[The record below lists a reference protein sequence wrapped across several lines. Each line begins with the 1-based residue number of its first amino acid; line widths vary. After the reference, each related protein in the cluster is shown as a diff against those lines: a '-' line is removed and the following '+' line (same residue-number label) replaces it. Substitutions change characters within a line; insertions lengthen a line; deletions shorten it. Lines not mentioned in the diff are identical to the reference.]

1 MGVRV
6 LLLAPLCCKYTCV
19 CIIVQIVHN
28 FIVSWN
34 NIFAEQQY
42 VQFWNIIN
50 AIMVIIYYYDRL
62 LLVTILLSLCYDRE
76 KCNIRLDLL
85 TLQTKLTLNLTVRK
99 EVNQS
104 VPSAP
109 FLSEYKKSN
118 WVSVTF
124 DSLSPF
130 LPPPPPPPNSPTPW
144 RTKHLFLFTANFVCN
159 CNGDYSM
166 WFLTFW
172 VFLAH
177 NMNVLE

>member
-1 MGVRV
+1 MGLRV
-6 LLLAPLCCKYTCV
+6 LLLALLCCKYTCV

-28 FIVSWN
+28 FIVLWN

-50 AIMVIIYYYDRL
+50 AIMVIIYYYDRFL
-62 LLVTILLSLCYDRE
+62 LITILLPLCYDRE

-85 TLQTKLTLNLTVRK
+85 TLQTKLTLNLTVQK

-109 FLSEYKKSN
+109 FLSKYKKSN

-130 LPPPPPPPNSPTPW
+130 LPPPPFPHPQPPGEQSIYSCLQPT
-144 RTKHLFLFTANFVCN
+144 LFAIAMVIIPCDSWLSGC
-159 CNGDYSM
+159 
-166 WFLTFW
+166 FLLTIW
-172 VFLAH
+172 
-177 NMNVLE
+177 MS